1 MVNVL
6 GGPGQAAAPL
16 VKVGMTVIVA
26 VMAWLVLLVAV
37 KLGIPVAF
45 PLLDAGSPIAG
56 LLLVQV

>member
-26 VMAWLVLLVAV
+26 VMAWLVVLVAV

-45 PLLDAGSPIAG
+45 PLLVAGSPIAV
-56 LLLVQV
+56 LSLVQV